1 MNYETRFTQE
11 ADVEDGSEAAPRR
24 RKRMIIIAAGAAML
38 MIIALIIALKFMNG
52 GTNGVAEGA
61 DLSQTPRVTVVV
73 PGRQMVDR
81 VVNATGSLAARREM
95 PVGVVGE
102 GGMVLRVLVEPGDW
116 VRAGQPLA
124 MIERAVQTQEARALA
139 AQIDVARADA
149 RLAQA
154 ELDRA
159 QALVS
164 RGFISKADIDRKTA
178 TRDAARARV
187 NVAQAQHREALA
199 RTGRL
204 DIRAPAAGLVL
215 TRNVEPGQVVSSSS
229 GVLFRMAKGGEM
241 EMLAEVSEGDLA
253 RVSPGMSAKVAPV
266 GFGQSFIGRVWQVSP
281 VVDPQSRLGTARI
294 LLSYDKALR
303 PGGFASARIVSG
315 TTEAPL
321 LPESAVLSD
330 DKGSYVYAINGRNE
344 VERRA
349 VQIGQ
354 VSNEGV
360 AISQGLSGNE
370 KVVLTAGA
378 FLNPGQKVRPTVK
391 KASS

>member
-11 ADVEDGSEAAPRR
+11 TVEVGESAKQRR
-24 RKRMIIIAAGAAML
+24 RRTIIIAAVAALL
-38 MIIALIIALKFMNG
+38 MIIALMIALKFMNG
-52 GTNGVAEGA
+52 GAGKIAEGA
-61 DLSQTPRVTVVV
+61 DLSQTPAVTVIV
-73 PGRQMVDR
+73 PGRKTVDR

-124 MIERAVQTQEARALA
+124 VLERSVQTQESRALA

-178 TRDAARARV
+178 ARDAARARAG
-187 NVAQAQHREALA
+187 VAQAQYQEALA

-215 TRNVEPGQVVSSSS
+215 TRDVEPGQVVSSSS

-241 EMLAEVSEGDLA
+241 EMLAEVSESDLA
-253 RVSPGMSAKVAPV
+253 RVLPGMSAQVTPV
-266 GFGQSFIGRVWQVSP
+266 GSGQSFMGRIWQVSP

-294 LLSYDKALR
+294 LLSYETALR
-303 PGGFASARIVSG
+303 PGGFASARIVGG
-315 TTEAPL
+315 TTMAPL
-321 LPESAVLSD
+321 LPESAVLTD
-330 DKGSYVYAINGRNE
+330 DKGSYVYVINPRNE

-354 VSNEGV
+354 ISSEGI
-360 AISQGLSGNE
+360 AINQGLSGNE

-378 FLNPGQKVRPTVK
+378 FLNPGQKVRPTLK
-391 KASS
+391 KTSS

>member
-1 MNYETRFTQE
+1 MNYETRFVPE
-11 ADVEDGSEAAPRR
+11 ADMDGVDAAMQR
-24 RKRMIIIAAGAAML
+24 RKRTIIIAAIAAGL
-38 MIIALIIALKFMNG
+38 ALVALVIALKLMNG
-52 GTNGVAEGA
+52 GADQPAGS
-61 DLSQTPRVTVVV
+61 DLSQTPAVTVVI
-73 PGRQMVDR
+73 PGRQPVDR

-116 VRAGQPLA
+116 VRAGRPLA
-124 MIERAVQTQEARALA
+124 VIERSVQTQEIRALA
-139 AQIDVARADA
+139 AQIEVARADA
-149 RLAQA
+149 RFAQA

-159 QALVS
+159 SALVS

-187 NVAQAQHREALA
+187 NVAEAQHREALA

-215 TRNVEPGQVVSSSS
+215 TRSVEPGQVVGSGS

-253 RVSPGMSAKVAPV
+253 GIAPGMSASVTPV
-266 GFGQSFIGRVWQVSP
+266 GFGRSFTGRIWQVSP
-281 VVDPQSRLGTARI
+281 VVDPKTRLGTARI

-303 PGGFASARIVSG
+303 PGGFASARIVRG
-315 TTEAPL
+315 TADAPL

-330 DKGSYVYAINGRNE
+330 DKGSYVYVVNARNM

-354 VSNEGV
+354 VSSEGV
-360 AISQGLSGNE
+360 AISGGLSGTE

-378 FLNPGQKVRPTVK
+378 FLNPGQKIRPNMK
-391 KASS
+391 KAAG

>member
-1 MNYETRFTQE
+1 MNYETRFAQE
-11 ADVEDGSEAAPRR
+11 ADVEISESAKQR
-24 RKRMIIIAAGAAML
+24 RKRTIIIACVAAML
-38 MIIALIIALKFMNG
+38 VIIALTIALKLMNG
-52 GTNGVAEGA
+52 GAGKAAEGA
-61 DLSQTPRVTVVV
+61 DLSQAPAATVVV
-73 PGRQMVDR
+73 PGRTAVER

-95 PVGVVGE
+95 PIGVVGE

-116 VRAGQPLA
+116 ARAGQPLA
-124 MIERAVQTQEARALA
+124 VLERSVQTQESRALA

-187 NVAQAQHREALA
+187 GVAQAQYQEALA

-204 DIRAPAAGLVL
+204 DIRVPAAGLVL

-229 GVLFRMAKGGEM
+229 GVLFRMAQGGEM
-241 EMLAEVSEGDLA
+241 EMLAEVSESDLA
-253 RVSPGMSAKVAPV
+253 HVRPGMSAQVTPV
-266 GFGQSFIGRVWQVSP
+266 GSGQSFMGRIWQVSP
-281 VVDPQSRLGTARI
+281 VVDPESRLGTARI
-294 LLSYDKALR
+294 LLSYQTALR
-303 PGGFASARIVSG
+303 PGGFASARIVRG
-315 TTEAPL
+315 KTLAPM
-321 LPESAVLSD
+321 LPESAVLTD
-330 DKGSYVYAINGRNE
+330 DKGSYVYTVNSKNE
-344 VERRA
+344 VERRT

-354 VSNEGV
+354 VSSDGV
-360 AISQGLSGNE
+360 AINQGLSGNE

-378 FLNPGQKVRPTVK
+378 FLNPGQKIRPVLK
-391 KASS
+391 KISS